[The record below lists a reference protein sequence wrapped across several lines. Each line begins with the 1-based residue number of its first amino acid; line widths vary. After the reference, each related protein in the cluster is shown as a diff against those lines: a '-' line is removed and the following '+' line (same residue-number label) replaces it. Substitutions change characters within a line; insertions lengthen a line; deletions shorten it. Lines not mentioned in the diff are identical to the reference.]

1 MSREKRHESGKMI
14 NNFVGIESGPFQE
27 VDPKRIVNLASASLR
42 AR

>member
-14 NNFVGIESGPFQE
+14 NNFVRIESGPDQE
-27 VDPKRIVNLASASLR
+27 LDPIRIVNLASASLC